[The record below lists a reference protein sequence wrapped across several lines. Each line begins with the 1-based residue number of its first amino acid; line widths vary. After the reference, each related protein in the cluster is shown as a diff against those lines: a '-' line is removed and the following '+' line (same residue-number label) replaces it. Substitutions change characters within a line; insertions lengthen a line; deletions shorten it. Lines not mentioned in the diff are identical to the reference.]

1 MAHPIP
7 AYIFFAVFVLSAA
20 VHLAGCLWGR
30 PKTAYTKPLL
40 VSSLA
45 LTYAFAAPAPSWV
58 LILALFLS
66 WLGDV
71 LLIPKG
77 HKWFTMGGIAF
88 MFSHLFF
95 VLLYSTQISPEKL
108 HILPILLLAAAYF
121 GFSLFIIR
129 KIRRNT
135 PKAMVPPMYF
145 YLFCNSAMNIFA
157 MMQLLSRPSLAAAVA
172 YIGAL
177 LFYASDCC
185 LYLVRYGDKPEII
198 FKKHF
203 TVMLT
208 YLLGELLIVVGMMM
222 LQR

>member
-1 MAHPIP
+1 MKYLFLIL
-7 AYIFFAVFVLSAA
+7 YIAVSAM
-20 VHLAGCLWGR
+20 HLVASWR
-30 PKTAYTKPLL
+30 DESEKRKKTKPFLL
-40 VSSLA
+40 ILLLLYYLFAADKISLWLVLA
-45 LTYAFAAPAPSWV
+45 LLT
-58 LILALFLS
+58 S

-77 HKWFTMGGIAF
+77 NKWFTMGGIAF

-95 VLLYSTQISPEKL
+95 VLVYCGQIALSKLSPVL
-108 HILPILLLAAAYF
+108 ILLAAAAYY

-129 KIRRNT
+129 RIRDNT
-135 PKAMVPPMYF
+135 PKAMVAPMYF
-145 YLFCNSAMNIFA
+145 YLICNSTMNIFA
-157 MMQLLSRPSLAAAVA
+157 LMQLLSRPSPAAAVA

-185 LYLVRYGDKPEII
+185 LFLVRYGSKPEIV

-208 YLLGELLIVVGMMM
+208 YLLGELLIVVGMLM
-222 LQR
+222 LQV

>member
-1 MAHPIP
+1 MNYLFLIL
-7 AYIFFAVFVLSAA
+7 YIAVSTL
-20 VHLAGCLWGR
+20 HLIASWR
-30 PKTAYTKPLL
+30 DDSEKRKKTKPFLL
-40 VSSLA
+40 ILLLLFYLFSVDKPSLFLVLA
-45 LTYAFAAPAPSWV
+45 LLT
-58 LILALFLS
+58 S

-95 VLLYSTQISPEKL
+95 VLLYSAQICPEKL
-108 HILPILLLAAAYF
+108 RLLPILLLAAAYY

-129 KIRRNT
+129 KIRHNT
-135 PKAMVPPMYF
+135 PKAMVAPMYF
-145 YLFCNSAMNIFA
+145 YLFCNSTMNIFA

-172 YIGAL
+172 YLGAL

-185 LYLVRYGDKPEII
+185 LFLVRYGDKPEII

-208 YLLGELLIVVGMMM
+208 YLLGELLIVVGIIM
-222 LQR
+222 L

>member
-1 MAHPIP
+1 MNYLFLIL
-7 AYIFFAVFVLSAA
+7 YIAVSVL
-20 VHLAGCLWGR
+20 HLAASWR
-30 PKTAYTKPLL
+30 DDAAQRKKTKPFLL
-40 VSSLA
+40 ILLLLFYLFSPGKPSLFLVLA
-45 LTYAFAAPAPSWV
+45 L
-58 LILALFLS
+58 LAS

-95 VLLYSTQISPEKL
+95 VLLYSSQISLSKL
-108 HILPILLLAAAYF
+108 KLLPILLLAAAYY

-129 KIRRNT
+129 KIRDTT
-135 PKAMVPPMYF
+135 PKAMVLPMYF
-145 YLFCNSAMNIFA
+145 YLFCNSTMNIFA
-157 MMQLLSRPSLAAAVA
+157 MMQLLSRPTLAAAVA
-172 YIGAL
+172 YVGAV

-185 LYLVRYGDKPEII
+185 LFLVRYGKDPNII

-208 YLLGELLIVVGMMM
+208 YLLGELLIVIGILM
-222 LQR
+222 LG

>member
-1 MAHPIP
+1 MNILFLIL
-7 AYIFFAVFVLSAA
+7 YIAA
-20 VHLAGCLWGR
+20 SCLHLIASWQDDAAKR
-30 PKTAYTKPLL
+30 KKTKPFLL
-40 VSSLA
+40 LLLLFYYLFSVDKPSVFLVLA
-45 LTYAFAAPAPSWV
+45 L
-58 LILALFLS
+58 LAS

>member
-1 MAHPIP
+1 MNYLFLIL
-7 AYIFFAVFVLSAA
+7 YIAVSVL
-20 VHLAGCLWGR
+20 HLAASWR
-30 PKTAYTKPLL
+30 DDAAQRKKTKPFLL
-40 VSSLA
+40 ILLLLFYLFSPGKPSLFLVLA
-45 LTYAFAAPAPSWV
+45 L
-58 LILALFLS
+58 LAS

-95 VLLYSTQISPEKL
+95 VLLYSSQISLSKL
-108 HILPILLLAAAYF
+108 KLLPILLLAAAYY

-129 KIRRNT
+129 KIRDTT
-135 PKAMVPPMYF
+135 PKAMVLPMYF
-145 YLFCNSAMNIFA
+145 YLFCNSTMNIFA

-172 YIGAL
+172 YVGAL
-177 LFYASDCC
+177 LFYVSDCC
-185 LYLVRYGDKPEII
+185 LFLVRYGKKPEII

-208 YLLGELLIVVGMMM
+208 YLLGELLIVIGILM
-222 LQR
+222 LG

>member
-1 MAHPIP
+1 MKYVFLIL
-7 AYIFFAVFVLSAA
+7 YLAVSAL
-20 VHLAGCLWGR
+20 HLIASWRDDSDLR
-30 PKTAYTKPLL
+30 KKTKPFLL
-40 VSSLA
+40 ILLLLYYLFAADKALLWLVLA
-45 LTYAFAAPAPSWV
+45 L
-58 LILALFLS
+58 LAS

-95 VLLYSTQISPEKL
+95 VLLYCRQISLSKVSPVL
-108 HILPILLLAAAYF
+108 ILLLAAAYY

-129 KIRRNT
+129 RIRGNT
-135 PKAMVPPMYF
+135 PKAMIAPMYF
-145 YLFCNSAMNIFA
+145 YLICNSTMNIFA

-172 YIGAL
+172 YLGAL
-177 LFYASDCC
+177 LFFASDCC
-185 LYLVRYGDKPEII
+185 LFLVRYGDKPEII

-208 YLLGELLIVVGMMM
+208 YLLGELLIVVGMLM
-222 LQR
+222 L

>member
-1 MAHPIP
+1 MNILFLIL
-7 AYIFFAVFVLSAA
+7 YIAVSCL
-20 VHLAGCLWGR
+20 HLAASWR
-30 PKTAYTKPLL
+30 DDAAMRRKTKPFLL
-40 VSSLA
+40 LLLLFYYLFSVDKPSLFLVLA
-45 LTYAFAAPAPSWV
+45 LLT
-58 LILALFLS
+58 S

-95 VLLYSTQISPEKL
+95 VLLYCTQISPDRL
-108 HILPILLLAAAYF
+108 RILPIVLLAAVYY
-121 GFSLFIIR
+121 GFSLFIIQ
-129 KIRRNT
+129 KIRDNT
-135 PKAMVPPMYF
+135 PKAMVVPMYF
-145 YLFCNSAMNIFA
+145 YLFCNSTMNIFA